1 MPMYANM
8 HTYTS
13 IFKQDAIALSTQSSY
28 CLETNIYSNISK
40 LSEKPTDLSD
50 ETTYGK
56 LINTTSITP
65 LTNTDMAINSQIL
78 DENNNSRF
86 YENISSH
93 STSIKMSKS
102 SSSSTHIYINFDHQE
117 DIPPIIPTSNNQQED
132 IHYSPLY
139 PIEKKQADI
148 ETRSKTSTIK
158 VSLTTLIERFNS
170 EKENK
175 NVTLSNIFRQLKN
188 LESIWPRIVMIK
200 VFHIIPRHHLLSHK
214 FIDNDEHYIILN
226 DDIVDVVQHLF
237 GQLLIPMQCDDNNI
251 QI

>member
-28 CLETNIYSNISK
+28 CLQTNIYSNISK

-50 ETTYGK
+50 ETTYAK
-56 LINTTSITP
+56 LLNTTSITP
-65 LTNTDMAINSQIL
+65 PSNTDIAINSQIL

-86 YENISSH
+86 YENINSH
-93 STSIKMSKS
+93 STSIKMSK

-117 DIPPIIPTSNNQQED
+117 DIPPIIPTSNNQKED

-148 ETRSKTSTIK
+148 ETRSNTSTIK
-158 VSLTTLIERFNS
+158 VSLITLIERFNR
-170 EKENK
+170 KK
-175 NVTLSNIFRQLKN
+175 KIFIR
-188 LESIWPRIVMIK
+188 
-200 VFHIIPRHHLLSHK
+200 
-214 FIDNDEHYIILN
+214 
-226 DDIVDVVQHLF
+226 
-237 GQLLIPMQCDDNNI
+237 
-251 QI
+251 